1 MPKNI
6 SLLIKP
12 SSSNCNLGCKYCF
25 YYDVAANRDH
35 KSYGLMQP
43 STMDAL
49 IKKAL
54 ESATD
59 HVTFA
64 FQGGEPTLI
73 GLDYFKNFV
82 STVNQYK
89 STQTIHYAIQTNG
102 TQLDE
107 DFCAFLH
114 EHHFLVGL
122 SLDGPKDMHDLN
134 RLDTKKKGTFKTVDQ
149 AAKLMTKHK
158 VEFNILT
165 VVTKNTVR
173 HVQKIYRYFKT
184 QNYQYLQFIPC
195 ISDFNDATLKPYNI
209 TPKDYGE
216 FLIQLFDLWYQDIL
230 QGERISIRLFD
241 NYVQM
246 LLGMPPESCDMNGFC
261 SVNPVIEAD
270 GSVYPCDFYVLDQ
283 WKLGNINN
291 DALKDMMFGD
301 LAKEFLA
308 SGNHHAKECDTCPYL
323 RLCRS
328 GCRRHKEMFV
338 DTKNMATEDLYDNYF
353 CEAYKMF
360 FSHSAQKLQHLARY
374 IQSQQRV

>member
-107 DFCAFLH
+107 DFCTFLH

-149 AAKLMTKHK
+149 AAK
-158 VEFNILT
+158 I
-165 VVTKNTVR
+165 
-173 HVQKIYRYFKT
+173 
-184 QNYQYLQFIPC
+184 
-195 ISDFNDATLKPYNI
+195 NDQT
-209 TPKDYGE
+209 
-216 FLIQLFDLWYQDIL
+216 
-230 QGERISIRLFD
+230 
-241 NYVQM
+241 
-246 LLGMPPESCDMNGFC
+246 
-261 SVNPVIEAD
+261 
-270 GSVYPCDFYVLDQ
+270 
-283 WKLGNINN
+283 
-291 DALKDMMFGD
+291 
-301 LAKEFLA
+301 
-308 SGNHHAKECDTCPYL
+308 
-323 RLCRS
+323 
-328 GCRRHKEMFV
+328 
-338 DTKNMATEDLYDNYF
+338 
-353 CEAYKMF
+353 
-360 FSHSAQKLQHLARY
+360 
-374 IQSQQRV
+374 